1 VLPTHL
7 DWTDRIGPFINQISR
22 HRLSMSYMGSGVRVP
37 EDLHAATDRDLAMRL
52 LALESLQDQDPQE
65 GPGVTV
71 VQRRAPVSHA
81 GPQYVANRNSDI
93 FHQTD
98 CKSVQRISEANALLF
113 QDSNEAL
120 AQGFKPC
127 RMCCSEH
134 IVLKPIDRLAR
145 TRYAG
150 SRN

>member
-1 VLPTHL
+1 MTHEQKHEQGLP
-7 DWTDRIGPFINQISR
+7 I
-22 HRLSMSYMGSGVRVP
+22 
-37 EDLHAATDRDLAMRL
+37 
-52 LALESLQDQDPQE
+52 
-65 GPGVTV
+65 TV
-71 VQRRAPVSHA
+71 VERRTPGNAS
-81 GPQYVANRNSDI
+81 GPQYVANCNSDI

-98 CKSVQRISEANALLF
+98 CKAVQRISEANALIF
-113 QDSNEAL
+113 NDSNEAL